1 MDKATFIVVLGASPK
16 AERYSNKAVR
26 ELKSQ
31 GYAVIPVNPGHSEIE
46 GLPAVSSLSMLEPG
60 SVDSVTMYIGPKH
73 SSALLEEL
81 LRLNP
86 RRVIFNPGSEN
97 PELAETLSQNGIE
110 TIEACTLVMLSLGSF

>member
-1 MDKATFIVVLGASPK
+1 MDKATVIVVLGASPK

-46 GLPAVSSLSMLEPG
+46 GLPAVSSLSMLEPE
-60 SVDSVTMYIGPKH
+60 SVDSVTMYIGAKH
-73 SSALLEEL
+73 SSALLEDL

-97 PELAETLSQNGIE
+97 PQLSKALSQNGIE